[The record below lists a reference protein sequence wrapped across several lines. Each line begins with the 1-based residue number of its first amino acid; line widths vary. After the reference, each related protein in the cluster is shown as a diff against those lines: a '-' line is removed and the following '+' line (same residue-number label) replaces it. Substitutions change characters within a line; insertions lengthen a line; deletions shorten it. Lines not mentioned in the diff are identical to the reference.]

1 MEPVASSLRLNKQL
15 PFGRFEVRLHPFCIH
30 NDQLSYIVRSKHSI
44 ARKEITSMYTNTF
57 GSISRSFVAIPALA
71 LVLVV
76 SGCKST
82 PPPPDDATLGTALQS
97 RISGDSALSSESIQT
112 SVKDGIA
119 TLNGTVSSEAARS
132 LAASDAAQVPGIKTV
147 VNNLTVQAPAPVAAA
162 AAPAA
167 LPTPVAPVMPAPVK
181 KKTIKPAPE
190 APPAP
195 IERAPEVVQAPPPA
209 PVPPPQPPPPPP
221 PPAFKNVTIP
231 AGTVV
236 PVRITQTLD
245 SATTQQGESFSGTVA
260 TDIIADGLVA
270 IRQGSA
276 VSGRV
281 SAVQEAAHY
290 KGNSL
295 LTIELVSISRH
306 GDSLAVA
313 TEPYSVQGKGRG
325 KNTAEK
331 VGGGA
336 AVGAILGGIIGGG
349 KGAAI
354 GAAAGGGAGAGAN
367 TITRGEQV
375 KIPSESL
382 VNFHLTNSLV
392 VRVSTSSTLS
402 TTGTSGTGGSQR
414 RPMNPPPD
422 QQPDQQQAPPQ

>member
-1 MEPVASSLRLNKQL
+1 
-15 PFGRFEVRLHPFCIH
+15 
-30 NDQLSYIVRSKHSI
+30 
-44 ARKEITSMYTNTF
+44 MYTNTF

-71 LVLVV
+71 LVLAV

-82 PPPPDDATLGTALQS
+82 PPPPDDATLSTALQS

-132 LAASDAAQVPGIKTV
+132 LAASDAAQVQGIKTV
-147 VNNLTVQAPAPVAAA
+147 VNNLTVQAPAPAATAAA
-162 AAPAA
+162 VPIPA
-167 LPTPVAPVMPAPVK
+167 PVAPVKSAPVK
-181 KKTIKPAPE
+181 KKKVKPEPE
-190 APPAP
+190 TPPAP
-195 IERAPEVVQAPPPA
+195 IERAPEVVQATPPPA
-209 PVPPPQPPPPPP
+209 PAPPPQPPPPPP
-221 PPAFKNVTIP
+221 PPAFKDVTIP

-295 LTIELVSISRH
+295 LTIELVSINRH

-336 AVGAILGGIIGGG
+336 AVGAILGGIFGGG

-402 TTGTSGTGGSQR
+402 TTGTSGTSGTSGSQR
-414 RPMNPPPD
+414 HPMNPPPD
-422 QQPDQQQAPPQ
+422 QQQAPPQ